1 MIVEEQNGFV
11 VVSPSTGYKL
21 MKDNVIFEG
30 KVYLGINDKP
40 EYYTEILDEQ
50 YIEITNEEEKIESVP
65 MISFD
70 EDGNL
75 VVIKPDGT
83 KVRFK
88 PM

>member
-11 VVSPSTGYKL
+11 VVSPSAGYKL

-50 YIEITNEEEKIESVP
+50 YIEITNEEEKIEIVP